1 MKEYDKMLAGEY
13 HFPYKDGVVDQRMM
27 ELQEKARIDL
37 KNTMPLQTQTMKK
50 NWLA

>member
-13 HFPYKDGVVDQRMM
+13 WVADQRMM
-27 ELQEKARIDL
+27 ELQEL
-37 KNTMPLQTQTMKK
+37 ELTQKNTMQFQTQTMKK